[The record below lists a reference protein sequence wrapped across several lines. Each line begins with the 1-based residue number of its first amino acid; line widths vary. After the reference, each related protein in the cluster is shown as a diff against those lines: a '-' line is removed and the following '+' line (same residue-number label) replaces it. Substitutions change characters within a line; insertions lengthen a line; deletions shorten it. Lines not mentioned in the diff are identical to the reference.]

1 MLMKFSKS
9 QNKGDIEKLP
19 TFFLPN
25 WQKLVKKHNDLP
37 IFLKSKI
44 GKIRKFL
51 PIFCQLPI
59 SWQYKIWQIGKNIT

>member
-25 WQKLVKKHNDLP
+25 WQKFPN
-37 IFLKSKI
+37 FANF
-44 GKIRKFL
+44 RF
-51 PIFCQLPI
+51 Q
-59 SWQYKIWQIGKNIT
+59 KNG